1 MKTGPMT
8 NAVIHLPG
16 DSLGACTEYRPAKGR
31 AFASGERVDRLESFQ
46 SLISLVRWVCLGVC
60 ALLLATSPGP
70 HSRRD
75 AVIFAALAL
84 WTAIRTIRPIRNFG
98 FELGTASSIIVELGI
113 ATAAVCATGY
123 WSSPLSFLL
132 LPGVLIGG
140 FSDGG
145 PLSVGYG
152 TVTSLLV
159 TFVSI
164 FQSGSLTADQW
175 RASGQWAVELML
187 VAFVAGL
194 GHRVLIDIQQKHSA
208 AVDGMAKLTAAN
220 GLLVSLHRLAQT
232 LPASL
237 DLNDVLATTVQ
248 NATELFRPDAITILL
263 TQETSPEL
271 LVAAS
276 HGIRLPAALPAAEIP
291 AAIEIARRT
300 NAVVTLA
307 GLDRP
312 SEHALLPSAKSG
324 VYVPLRARHIV
335 IGFLAIEHFE
345 RGRDT
350 DEHRDLVTKFAE
362 PAAVGID
369 NARWFG
375 RIRTVAADE
384 ERIRI
389 ARDLHDRV
397 GQSLAYIGFELD
409 RIVHST
415 DDPALTTQV
424 KRLRQDV
431 SGVVSEVRET
441 LYDIRTDVTHE
452 SGFVPT
458 TTAFLDRVERR
469 SGLKVSFV
477 HDQTAALTV
486 RQEREFFHVAQEAIV
501 NAERH
506 AGATTI
512 TVRWTC
518 HDKAVVLEVS
528 DNGKG
533 ISTSSGR
540 ADSYGIRGMYE
551 RATAIGAQIE
561 ILGKPGQGTQ
571 VRCRMER
578 V

>member
-1 MKTGPMT
+1 MAVAVNPATEPASVRNSPVGEPPGPT
-8 NAVIHLPG
+8 RNYV
-16 DSLGACTEYRPAKGR
+16 T
-31 AFASGERVDRLESFQ
+31 GERNDRLEPFQ

-75 AVIFAALAL
+75 AVVFAGLAL
-84 WTAIRTIRPIRNFG
+84 WTAIRTIRPIRNYG
-98 FELGTASSIIVELGI
+98 FELGTASSIMVELAV

-159 TFVSI
+159 TFLSV
-164 FQSGSLTADQW
+164 FRSGGLSTEEW
-175 RASGQWAVELML
+175 RASGQWAIELML

-194 GHRVLIDIQQKHSA
+194 GHRVLLETQQKHSA

-220 GLLVSLHRLAQT
+220 SLLVSLHRLAQT

-237 DLNDVLATTVQ
+237 DLNDVLASTVQ
-248 NATELFRPDAITILL
+248 NARELFRPDAITILL
-263 TQETSPEL
+263 TQESTPEL

-276 HGIRLPAALPAAEIP
+276 QGIRLPAALPVEQIP
-291 AAIEIARRT
+291 AAIALARRS
-300 NAVVTLA
+300 NSVVTLSQF
-307 GLDRP
+307 DRP
-312 SEHALLPSAKSG
+312 SISALLPAAKSG
-324 VYVPLRARHIV
+324 VYVPLRARHSV
-335 IGFLAIEHFE
+335 IGIMAIEHFSH
-345 RGRDT
+345 GRDD
-350 DEHRDLVTKFAE
+350 DEQRDLVSKFAE

-369 NARWFG
+369 NARWFN

-409 RIVHST
+409 RIVNST
-415 DDPALTTQV
+415 DDPNLTTQV
-424 KRLRQDV
+424 KRLRKDV

-441 LYDIRTDVTHE
+441 LYDIRTDVTPE
-452 SGFVPT
+452 SGFIPT
-458 TTAFLDRVERR
+458 TAAFLERVQRR
-469 SGLKVSFV
+469 AGLATVFN
-477 HDQTAALTV
+477 HDQSTPLST
-486 RQEREFFHVAQEAIV
+486 RQEREFFHIAQEAIV

-506 AGATTI
+506 AVATT
-512 TVRWTC
+512 VKVNWTSTK
-518 HDKAVVLEVS
+518 DRVLLEVS
-528 DNGKG
+528 DDGKG
-533 ISTSSGR
+533 FDQDAGR
-540 ADSYGIRGMYE
+540 SDSYGIRGMYE
-551 RATAIGAQIE
+551 RATALGAQIE
-561 ILGKPGQGTQ
+561 IIGKPGQGT
-571 VRCRMER
+571 VLRCRMER
-578 V
+578 L

>member
-1 MKTGPMT
+1 MAT
-8 NAVIHLPG
+8 AVLHASSELETPERRHSPRETRNPSYI
-16 DSLGACTEYRPAKGR
+16 
-31 AFASGERVDRLESFQ
+31 SGERVDRLEQFQ
-46 SLISLVRWVCLGVC
+46 TLISMVRWVCLGVC

-75 AVIFAALAL
+75 AVIFAGLAL
-84 WTAIRTIRPIRNFG
+84 WTAVRTIRPIRNFG
-98 FELGTASSIIVELGI
+98 FELGTATSIIVELGV

-152 TVTSLLV
+152 TITSLFV

-164 FQSGSLTADQW
+164 FHAGSLTTEQW

-194 GHRVLIDIQQKHSA
+194 GHRVLLDTQRKHSA

-220 GLLVSLHRLAQT
+220 TLLVSLHRLAQT

-237 DLNDVLATTVQ
+237 DLNDVLATTIA
-248 NATELFRPDAITILL
+248 NANELFRPDSITVLL
-263 TQETSPEL
+263 TEDSSLDL

-276 HGIRLPAALPAAEIP
+276 QGIRLPAAIPSDQIP
-291 AAIEIARRT
+291 AAIELARHT
-300 NAVVTLA
+300 NNSTSLA
-307 GLDRP
+307 TFERP
-312 SEHALLPSAKSG
+312 SEKALLPAAKSG
-324 VYVPLRARHIV
+324 IYVPLRARQSV
-335 IGFLAIEHFE
+335 IGFLAVEYFE
-345 RGRDT
+345 RGHDG
-350 DEHRDLVTKFAE
+350 DEQRELVSKFAE

-409 RIVHST
+409 RIVRST

-431 SGVVSEVRET
+431 SGVVTEVRET
-441 LYDIRTDVTHE
+441 LYDIRTDVTPE
-452 SGFVPT
+452 CGFIPT
-458 TTAFLDRVERR
+458 TEAFLERVQKR
-469 SGLKVSFV
+469 SRLEASFT
-477 HDQTAALTV
+477 HDQDSQLTV

-501 NAERH
+501 NVERH
-506 AGATTI
+506 ASATS
-512 TVRWTC
+512 VKVHWSC
-518 HDKAVVLEVS
+518 HDHLVVLEVT
-528 DNGKG
+528 DDGKG
-533 ISTSSGR
+533 FSQEGGR

-551 RATAIGAQIE
+551 RATAVGAQIE
-561 ILGKPGQGTQ
+561 ILGKPGQGTL

-578 V
+578 L

>member
-1 MKTGPMT
+1 MG
-8 NAVIHLPG
+8 NAVLH
-16 DSLGACTEYRPAKGR
+16 
-31 AFASGERVDRLESFQ
+31 ASSELETAEPRHDPQPSRKPSYATGERVDRLEQFQ
-46 SLISLVRWVCLGVC
+46 SLISMVRWVCLGVC

-75 AVIFAALAL
+75 AVMFAVLAL
-84 WTAIRTIRPIRNFG
+84 WTAVRTIRPIRNYG
-98 FELGTASSIIVELGI
+98 FELGTASSIIVELGV

-152 TVTSLLV
+152 TITSLFV

-164 FQSGSLTADQW
+164 FHSGSLTAEQW

-194 GHRVLIDIQQKHSA
+194 GHRVLLDTQRKHSA

-220 GLLVSLHRLAQT
+220 SLLVSLHRLAQT

-237 DLNDVLATTVQ
+237 DLKDVLATTIA
-248 NATELFRPDAITILL
+248 NAKELFRPDSITVLL
-263 TQETSPEL
+263 TQDSSPDL
-271 LVAAS
+271 LVAACQ
-276 HGIRLPAALPAAEIP
+276 GIRLPAAIP
-291 AAIEIARRT
+291 SEQIPLAIELARRT
-300 NAVVTLA
+300 NATTSLA
-307 GLDRP
+307 TFERP
-312 SEHALLPSAKSG
+312 SEKALLPAAKSG
-324 VYVPLRARHIV
+324 IYVPLRARQSV
-335 IGFLAIEHFE
+335 IGFIAVEYFE
-345 RGRDT
+345 RGHDG
-350 DEHRDLVTKFAE
+350 DDQKDLVSKFAE

-409 RIVHST
+409 RIVRST

-431 SGVVSEVRET
+431 SGVVTEVRET
-441 LYDIRTDVTHE
+441 LYDIRTDVTPDC
-452 SGFVPT
+452 GIVPT
-458 TTAFLDRVERR
+458 IEAFLERVQKR
-469 SGLKVSFV
+469 SGLEVSFT
-477 HDQTAALTV
+477 HEQDSQLTM

-501 NAERH
+501 NVERH
-506 AGATTI
+506 AAATS
-512 TVRWTC
+512 VKVSWVC
-518 HDKAVVLEVS
+518 HDRYVLLEVT
-528 DNGKG
+528 DDGKG
-533 ISTSSGR
+533 FSENSGR

-551 RATAIGAQIE
+551 RATAVGAQIE
-561 ILGKPGQGTQ
+561 ILGKPGQGTL

-578 V
+578 L